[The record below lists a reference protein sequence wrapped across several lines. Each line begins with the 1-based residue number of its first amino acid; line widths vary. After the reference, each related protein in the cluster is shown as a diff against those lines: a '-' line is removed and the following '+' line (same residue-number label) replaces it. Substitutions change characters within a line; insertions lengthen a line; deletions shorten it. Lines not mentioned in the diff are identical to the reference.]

1 MLFENTDG
9 GEEARTEERPLE
21 EDAVLQA
28 DNQINIENTLEQ
40 GMRMSKSTG
49 PEAEAVTLE
58 TNAWWGW
65 WGWWGD
71 SQQEAAGQVLKS
83 RSC

>member
-1 MLFENTDG
+1 MEKRLG
-9 GEEARTEERPLE
+9 REERLLE

-28 DNQINIENTLEQ
+28 DNQINIGEHVEARNE
-40 GMRMSKSTG
+40 GMSKSTG
-49 PEAEAVTLE
+49 PEAEAATLE

-65 WGWWGD
+65 WGG

>member
-1 MLFENTDG
+1 M
-9 GEEARTEERPLE
+9 EEKRLGPEERLLG

-28 DNQINIENTLEQ
+28 DNQINIGEHVGARNE
-40 GMRMSKSTG
+40 GMSKSTG
-49 PEAEAVTLE
+49 PEAEAATLE